1 MDIKERIKKVLQE
14 AEIYRSQG
22 LFSEAHSKY
31 QNAISL
37 ISSIEK
43 LKNKES
49 LLHVIQEKIS
59 ALDNTQKKVEKKSST
74 PELST
79 KAQDLIKNLFAFS
92 ENKEGAAASLEGA
105 VALAK
110 FGQFDRALN
119 ELNALL
125 KLESLRVDAAKN
137 ILRCHLAISSEKEA
151 ISQYHQWFE
160 GELFQPVQL
169 ETVRV
174 YLEDILTKR
183 GIKPSL
189 PSPLAAPQDE
199 EIHLEMEKPREV
211 MEKPREV
218 MEHPREEDT
227 ENEEEFL
234 DITSIG
240 ITFDMGPRKGK
251 MVEFDVNFQ
260 SGNML
265 SLIIPKKDQEMIEGI
280 SEGMKLNDI
289 QFFSPIAIFNG
300 VGFIAAKTQI
310 KTGPKQGDFC
320 LDIRISSS

>member
-1 MDIKERIKKVLQE
+1 MDIKERIKQVLQE

-22 LFSEAHSKY
+22 LFSDAQSKY

-37 ISSIEK
+37 IGSIEK
-43 LKNKES
+43 IKNKEN
-49 LLHVIQEKIS
+49 LLHAIQEKINS
-59 ALDNTQKKVEKKSST
+59 LDNTQKKVEKKSSA

-79 KAQDLIKNLFAFS
+79 KAQDLIKSLFAFS
-92 ENKEGAAASLEGA
+92 ENKEDASATLEGA
-105 VALAK
+105 IALAK

-125 KLESLRVDAAKN
+125 KIENLRVDAAKN
-137 ILRCHLAISSEKEA
+137 ILRCHLATSSEQEA
-151 ISQYHQWFE
+151 IGQYHQWFE
-160 GELFQPVQL
+160 GDLFQPGQL

-183 GIKPSL
+183 GITPSL

-199 EIHLEMEKPREV
+199 EIHLEMEKPRE
-211 MEKPREV
+211 EI
-218 MEHPREEDT
+218 EEPLEEEAET
-227 ENEEEFL
+227 EEEFL

-240 ITFDMGPRKGK
+240 ITFEMGPRKGK

-280 SEGMKLNDI
+280 SEGMKLKDI